1 MSSPYQYVAI
11 NLFLYVIEIQGVDLG
26 SWINNQQLPRAA
38 TRMNQFNLAKN
49 DMKLQ
54 SFMYKMYFNIQQ
66 IKVT

>member
-26 SWINNQQLPRAA
+26 SWINNQQLPTPA

-54 SFMYKMYFNIQQ
+54 SFMYKMYFSIRQ

>member
-11 NLFLYVIEIQGVDLG
+11 NLILYVIEIQGVDLG

>member
-1 MSSPYQYVAI
+1 MSSPYQYEAF

-26 SWINNQQLPRAA
+26 SWISNQQLPKGA

-54 SFMYKMYFNIQQ
+54 TFMYKMYFNIQQ